1 MNPDSKSH
9 RKAIL
14 VALGVQILAWAAL
27 ALLDTLVGGH
37 QIRISVAVQV
47 VWPVLLTWYWS
58 QDLTLRRLAVIV
70 NVLYAFMVGTG
81 VIAAVMA
88 CFYETSWHPLGRLAL
103 LITIASTYLLNA
115 FLLRPSEKRD
125 PNGAKQ

>member
-1 MNPDSKSH
+1 MSTDSKS
-9 RKAIL
+9 RRREIL
-14 VALGVQILAWAAL
+14 ASLAVQILAWAAL
-27 ALLDTLVGGH
+27 AVLDTLVGGH
-37 QIRISVAVQV
+37 QIRIWVAVQV

-58 QDLTLRRLAVIV
+58 QDPTLRRLAVII

-81 VIAAVMA
+81 VIATVMA
-88 CFYETSWHPLGRLAL
+88 CFHETSWHTLGRLAL

-125 PNGAKQ
+125 PNGTK